1 MLMRRRVAPGVV
13 REKGES
19 GSPEGRRTRPHF
31 RSTRV
36 IAVAATVLA
45 AFVLV
50 ACGSSKSSSSSS
62 SSSSSTA
69 AGSETSASKPSGSP
83 IKTFTIT
90 SIQAQAVPTYPN
102 IKETAIAYEKW
113 INGKGGINGHPLQI
127 TVCDDRGEPTQ
138 ATKCAREGVE
148 SGAVAGVGSFSFFG
162 ANIVPVMEKSKTA
175 WFGICCAQSAQELT
189 SKVVFPT
196 GSQPAYGAATVAKA
210 YEEGCKVLNAVIVE
224 GAQGVFEPVMK
235 NAAKAYNH
243 PIGKFINL
251 PTTVKDYSPQV
262 AEALSG
268 GADCVAVI
276 FGETLFKAWM
286 PAWQQSG
293 TKARMYGAQ
302 GNLNAQA
309 IKGYESAAEGSK
321 IVGVYPDLKTK
332 PWTEMREALAA
343 AKVDPSLDYDALA
356 SLGDWNG
363 YTAFTKIV
371 EKMTGPINSKTF
383 MEAAN
388 KTTDLETNGQVPTL
402 NFTKEWTEGPKGF
415 NRLFQRSSA
424 FSKIENGK
432 VVPDTEKLYD
442 GTKLMLGTGKL
453 APGVSP

>member
-1 MLMRRRVAPGVV
+1 MLKRKRVAPQVV
-13 REKGES
+13 RDEG
-19 GSPEGRRTRPHF
+19 GRRSPGGTRLRP
-31 RSTRV
+31 STRSIRLIV
-36 IAVAATVLA
+36 VAAAVLA
-45 AFVLV
+45 AVVLA

-62 SSSSSTA
+62 SSSYSATPASESSGT
-69 AGSETSASKPSGSP
+69 KPTGSP

-102 IKETAIAYEKW
+102 IKETAVAYEKW
-113 INGKGGINGHPLQI
+113 INGKGGIKGHPLQI
-127 TVCDDRGEPTQ
+127 TICDDRGEPTQ

-148 SGAVAGVGSFSFFG
+148 NGAVAGVGSFSFFG
-162 ANIVPVMEKSKTA
+162 ANIVPVLEKSKTA
-175 WFGICCAQSAQELT
+175 WFGICCAQSAQELS
-189 SKVVFPT
+189 SKTVFPT

-210 YEEGCKVLNAVIVE
+210 YEEGCKHLNAVIVE

-268 GADCVAVI
+268 NADCVAVI
-276 FGETLFKAWM
+276 FGESLFKAWM

-309 IKGYESAAEGSK
+309 TKGFESAAEGSK
-321 IVGVYPDLKTK
+321 IVGVYPDLATK
-332 PWTEMREALAA
+332 PWAEMREALKAA
-343 AKVDPSLDYDALA
+343 NVNQSLDYDALA

-363 YTAFTKIV
+363 YVAFTKIA
-371 EKMTGPINSKTF
+371 EKMTGTIDHNTFIEAASKTSG
-383 MEAAN
+383 
-388 KTTDLETNGQVPTL
+388 LETNGQVPTL
-402 NFTKEWTEGPKGF
+402 DFTKEWTEGPKGF

-424 FSKIENGK
+424 FSKIEHGK

-453 APGVSP
+453 GPGV